1 MGAACVLCCEGRGG
15 PVQGSADRGAFL
27 CRVVVV
33 RWSGRRGSVPRR
45 RGARLWLPRLAI
57 RWVGRL
63 WCGTKL
69 SRPVLGGVLRGWVRA
84 PWKTVAADGS
94 AWPSVFVTLRPL

>member
-1 MGAACVLCCEGRGG
+1 MGATSALCGEGRGG
-15 PVQGSADRGAFL
+15 AVQGSADRGELL
-27 CRVVVV
+27 CVVAIV

-45 RGARLWLPRLAI
+45 QGARVWFPVLSI

-69 SRPVLGGVLRGWVRA
+69 SRPVLGGGMLGLGA
-84 PWKTVAADGS
+84 CLVANRS
-94 AWPSVFVTLRPL
+94 C